1 MQWGKRVG
9 ERWKVMY
16 IIKVEAPYFLN
27 LGAEKRGSRKCP
39 QEKGLPKKELKEV

>member
-1 MQWGKRVG
+1 MQWDKRVG

-27 LGAEKRGSRKCP
+27 LGAEKRGQGSVPRKKDF
-39 QEKGLPKKELKEV
+39 QRKS